1 MRQDQYDQAISTT
14 SEAAQDAYVDGLTR
28 FLAADAGID
37 AAFQRAI
44 EADDSFA
51 LPHLGLARF
60 YQMRG
65 RGADVAAPL
74 ARARA
79 LVAGATP
86 REQAQVNALG
96 LLMEGRGP
104 EAYAAIRAHLTEHPR
119 DVMIAQTC
127 MGVFGMIGF
136 SGRRGR
142 EAEQLAFTS
151 SLVPHLGDDW
161 WFQSQHAFALL
172 EVGRTAEAEPVIE
185 ASLAANPRSGNG
197 AHIRSHLYYEN
208 GEAEAGLR
216 YIDEWRN
223 SYSKDGLLH
232 CHVSWHVA
240 LWALEQGDT
249 EKMWSVLDAD
259 IAPGGAEAPPIN
271 IMTDTAS
278 LLYRAELA
286 GHDVPAERWSAIS
299 DYAKQCFPKPGIAFA
314 DAHAALAHAM
324 AGDSEALA
332 RIISD
337 AAGPAADTV
346 SRVAEGFGA
355 VARQDWAA
363 ATAHLVSSI
372 ADHERLG
379 GSRAQRDLI
388 EFALAGALL
397 RQGKGD
403 EAKRLLAMH
412 RPVSTRG
419 GMVAGLSG

>member
-1 MRQDQYDQAISTT
+1 MRKDQYDLPISTT
-14 SEAAQDAYVDGLTR
+14 SDAARDAYVDGVTR

-37 AAFQRAI
+37 AAFERAI
-44 EADDSFA
+44 EADPSFA

-65 RGADVAAPL
+65 RGAEVAAPL
-74 ARARA
+74 ARARDLA
-79 LVAGATP
+79 GGATA
-86 REQAQVNALG
+86 REQGQINALG
-96 LLMEGRGP
+96 LLMEGKGP
-104 EAYAAIRAHLTEHPR
+104 EAYAAIRAHLVEHPR

-136 SGRRGR
+136 SGRKGR
-142 EAEQLAFTS
+142 EAEQLAFTTT
-151 SLVPHLGDDW
+151 LLPHLGDDW
-161 WFQSQHAFALL
+161 WYQSQHAFALL
-172 EVGRTAEAEPVIE
+172 EVGRTAEAEPFIE
-185 ASLAANPRSGNG
+185 RSLDAAPRSGNG
-197 AHIRSHLYYEN
+197 AHIRAHLYYEN
-208 GEAEAGLR
+208 GEAEAGFR
-216 YIDEWRN
+216 YIDVWREG
-223 SYSKDGLLH
+223 YSKDGLLH

-240 LWALEQGDT
+240 LWALEKGDVD
-249 EKMWSVLDAD
+249 KMWTVLDAD

-271 IMTDTAS
+271 IATDTAS

-286 GHDVPAERWSAIS
+286 GHDVPAERWGAIS
-299 DYAKQCFPKPGIAFA
+299 DYMTQCFPAPGIAFV

-324 AGDSEALA
+324 AGDGEALS
-332 RIISD
+332 RIVRD
-337 AAGPAADTV
+337 AKGPAAEVV

-355 VARQDWAA
+355 VAKQDWAA
-363 ATAHLVSSI
+363 ATAHLAGSI

-412 RPVSTRG
+412 RPVSTRA
-419 GMVAGLSG
+419 GMVAGVV